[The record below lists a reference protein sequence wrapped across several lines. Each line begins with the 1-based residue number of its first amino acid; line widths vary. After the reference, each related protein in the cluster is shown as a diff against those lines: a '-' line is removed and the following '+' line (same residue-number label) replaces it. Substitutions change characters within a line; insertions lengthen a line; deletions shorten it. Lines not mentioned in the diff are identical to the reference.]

1 VIETT
6 EAYGFTF
13 AIPANDTAVG
23 RCLRD
28 YGEFGRIG
36 WTLCAELAAGRV
48 FVDVGANIGGYALPV
63 ARRASA
69 VVAIEAQAGIAELL
83 RRNVEANGLGNIT
96 VVEAAAGREA
106 GVAEFPVVDLASR
119 ANFGAVGQG
128 TAAGKTRPTPVVTLD
143 DVAPADTAV
152 VKIDV
157 EGAELDVLAGARR
170 LLDETRPFWLVEAN
184 GEGLLERLTDAGY
197 RCWWFWDPFVTPLAP
212 KREWEGPRKGDVS
225 FLAVDRARPQPLEF
239 VEAIPGAP
247 PPRSTAGFEYLRN
260 FRIPPI
266 ENA

>member
-1 VIETT
+1 MIETT

-13 AIPANDTAVG
+13 VIPANDSAVG

-36 WTLCAELAAGRV
+36 WTICAELAAGRV

-63 ARRASA
+63 ARRAST
-69 VVAIEAQAGIAELL
+69 VVAIEAQAEIAGLL

-96 VVEAAAGREA
+96 VIEAAAGPEA
-106 GVAEFPVVDLASR
+106 GEIDFPVVDLASR
-119 ANFGAVGQG
+119 TNFGAVGSA
-128 TAAGKTRPTPVVTLD
+128 TSTGKTRTTPMVALD
-143 DVAPADTAV
+143 DVAPMDTAV

-157 EGAELDVLAGARR
+157 EGAELEVLAGAQR
-170 LLDETRPFWLVEAN
+170 LLAETRPFWLVEAN
-184 GEGLLERLTDAGY
+184 GEGLLSRLTEAGY
-197 RCWWFWDPFVTPLAP
+197 RCWWFWDPFVTPFAP
-212 KREWEGPRKGDVS
+212 KQQWEGERRGDVS
-225 FLAVDRARPQPLEF
+225 FLAVDRARPQPLGF

-247 PPRSTAGFEYLRN
+247 SPQSTAGFEYLRK
-260 FRIPPI
+260 FRIPPF